1 MKRIRS
7 AERSLTDR
15 PVRFGTDIGND
26 IDLARSSVTKRA
38 PAHRSGIQRVAKPD
52 RVVRSTD
59 CAAGLQRLGGTS
71 RMDRSIGTIR
81 PLQRTSIPA
90 TPYSVHVAKGR
101 TAQRTTIISITRVS
115 NPVVLLT
122 WLCHA
127 LVERLVV
134 GAPAAQGT
142 STNLLFDDI
151 YLSKTATIRPARAF
165 GFTVPV
171 SASPSGLS
179 IKAVAGGDLEITFGG
194 GTLESTTA
202 LPGGWTAVPNATA
215 SPYKTKPDAVARFYR
230 VRQ

>member
-1 MKRIRS
+1 
-7 AERSLTDR
+7 
-15 PVRFGTDIGND
+15 VG
-26 IDLARSSVTKRA
+26 
-38 PAHRSGIQRVAKPD
+38 
-52 RVVRSTD
+52 
-59 CAAGLQRLGGTS
+59 AADVGF
-71 RMDRSIGTIR
+71 
-81 PLQRTSIPA
+81 A
-90 TPYSVHVAKGR
+90 TP
-101 TAQRTTIISITRVS
+101 
-115 NPVVLLT
+115 LLS
-122 WLCHA
+122 
-127 LVERLVV
+127 RLVV
-134 GAPAAQGT
+134 GALAAQGT

-151 YLSKTATIRPARAF
+151 YLSKTGYNTTVPRAF